1 MKNIEMKLKK
11 TDRQV
16 NVHITDDNVSRMN
29 ILLVDLVVVV
39 VVCRF
44 LFWFVGERLAR
55 IFLT

>member
-1 MKNIEMKLKK
+1 M
-11 TDRQV
+11 